1 MHTRICRKY
10 PITHVNIQ
18 EHLIYSN
25 CHTPIYILK
34 KKTHF
39 HAQSVA
45 SNFTPNLYPK
55 HLLSQTTYI
64 HLKYT
69 IQIFTVSLLFI
80 YMHIGKLITSCT
92 YLHSKKAFHTIIHS
106 SRKTII
112 HTLLGIS
119 YFLYLPMYTH
129 YCKVFSML
137 PLCKVSNMG
146 QPKFEQKLSQ
156 ENPNFHVFLTL
167 KPNLSMFPCI
177 EATSLGS

>member
-1 MHTRICRKY
+1 MHTRMCRKY

-18 EHLIYSN
+18 EHPIYSN

-69 IQIFTVSLLFI
+69 IQIFTVSLIFI
-80 YMHIGKLITSCT
+80 YMHIGKLIISCT
-92 YLHSKKAFHTIIHS
+92 HLHSKGNSVLSYHLF
-106 SRKTII
+106 RKTIQLCNSLA
-112 HTLLGIS
+112 HRTAWPGS
-119 YFLYLPMYTH
+119 LPGGAH
-129 YCKVFSML
+129 S
-137 PLCKVSNMG
+137 
-146 QPKFEQKLSQ
+146 
-156 ENPNFHVFLTL
+156 
-167 KPNLSMFPCI
+167 
-177 EATSLGS
+177 

>member
-1 MHTRICRKY
+1 MCRKY

-25 CHTPIYILK
+25 FHTHIYLLK

-69 IQIFTVSLLFI
+69 IQIFTVSLIFI

-92 YLHSKKAFHTIIHS
+92 YLHSKRHSTLSYIHLRKQLFILGEEFYAAYIYTYIYIPLKSIFH
-106 SRKTII
+106 
-112 HTLLGIS
+112 
-119 YFLYLPMYTH
+119 
-129 YCKVFSML
+129 
-137 PLCKVSNMG
+137 
-146 QPKFEQKLSQ
+146 
-156 ENPNFHVFLTL
+156 
-167 KPNLSMFPCI
+167 
-177 EATSLGS
+177 AT

>member
-1 MHTRICRKY
+1 MHTRMCTKY
-10 PITHVNIQ
+10 PITYVNIQ

-69 IQIFTVSLLFI
+69 IQIFIVSLIFI

-92 YLHSKKAFHTIIHS
+92 YLHSKGHSTLSYIHLGKQFIHTWRGILCPLYLHIYLHTIEKHFP
-106 SRKTII
+106 RY
-112 HTLLGIS
+112 LGAKYQSWGSPNS
-119 YFLYLPMYTH
+119 YKQVPIF
-129 YCKVFSML
+129 ML
-137 PLCKVSNMG
+137 
-146 QPKFEQKLSQ
+146 F
-156 ENPNFHVFLTL
+156 
-167 KPNLSMFPCI
+167 
-177 EATSLGS
+177 